1 MSQKSSP
8 RALIAL
14 LILSLVWGY
23 NWVVMKLALPF
34 IDAMQFSAIRTFFA
48 SMMLFSFVFALKKP
62 CKLSQPGKTLLLG
75 LLQTTGFV
83 GFSVAALVQ
92 GGAGKVAVLVFIMP
106 FWVLIMAWP
115 VLGEKIRGLQWP
127 AVILAVIGLLSIVAP
142 WDFHGNLRSSILAV
156 LAGLSWGL
164 AVILAKKMHHQEP
177 ERDLLALT
185 AWQMLLGSIPLII
198 LALILPAKPAVW
210 SGTLVSVTIF
220 NIIFANG
227 LGWLVWLYALQRLPA
242 GVASMNSLLIPVIA
256 VLAAWVQLGEVP
268 TVNEGV
274 GMLLIAI
281 ALAMLAVLGIRR
293 HVPVEA
299 AAGQD

>member
-1 MSQKSSP
+1 MSQKSSL

-14 LILSLVWGY
+14 LILSFVWGY

-48 SMMLFSFVFALKKP
+48 SMMLFSFVLILKKP
-62 CKLSQPGKTLLLG
+62 LKLSQPGKTLLLG

-115 VLGEKIRGLQWP
+115 VLGEKLQGTQWL
-127 AVILAVIGLLSIVAP
+127 ALLLAVVGLVSIVAP
-142 WDFHGNLRSSILAV
+142 WDFHCNLRSSILAV
-156 LAGLSWGL
+156 LAGLSWAL

-177 ERDLLALT
+177 HRDLLALT
-185 AWQMLLGSIPLII
+185 AWQMLFGSMPLIV
-198 LALILPAKPAVW
+198 LALLLPAKPTVW
-210 SGTLVSVTIF
+210 SGTLVAATTF

-227 LGWLVWLYALQRLPA
+227 LGWVVWLYALQRLPA

-256 VLAAWVQLGEVP
+256 VLAAWAQLGETP
-268 TVNEGV
+268 SFNEGV
-274 GMLLIAI
+274 GMMLIAI
-281 ALAMLAVLGIRR
+281 ALAMIAVLGMRR
-293 HVPVEA
+293 HEVVDSA
-299 AAGQD
+299 MGQD

>member
-1 MSQKSSP
+1 MSQNSSL

-14 LILSLVWGY
+14 LILSFVWGY

-48 SMMLFSFVFALKKP
+48 SMMLFSFVLILKKP
-62 CKLSQPGKTLLLG
+62 LKLSQPGKTLVLG

-83 GFSVAALVQ
+83 AFSVAALVQ

-115 VLGEKIRGLQWP
+115 ILGEKLQGTQW
-127 AVILAVIGLLSIVAP
+127 LAVLLAVFGLVSIVAP

-156 LAGLSWGL
+156 LAGLSWAL
-164 AVILAKKMHHQEP
+164 AVILAKKMHQQEP
-177 ERDLLALT
+177 RRDLLTLT
-185 AWQMLLGSIPLII
+185 AWQMLFGSMPLIV
-198 LALILPAKPAVW
+198 LALLLPAKPTVW
-210 SGTLVSVTIF
+210 SGTLIAATTF

-227 LGWLVWLYALQRLPA
+227 LGWVMWLYALQRLPA

-256 VLAAWVQLGEVP
+256 VLAACVQLGEMP
-268 TVNEGV
+268 SFNEGV

-281 ALAMLAVLGIRR
+281 ALTMIAVLGIRR
-293 HVPVEA
+293 HMPVEA